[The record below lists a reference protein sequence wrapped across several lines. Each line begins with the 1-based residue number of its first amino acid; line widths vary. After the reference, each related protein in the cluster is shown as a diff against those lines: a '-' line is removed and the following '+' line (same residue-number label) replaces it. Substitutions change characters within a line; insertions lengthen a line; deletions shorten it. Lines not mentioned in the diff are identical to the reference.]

1 MRERTKKEIQPRMTD
16 IAGAMFY
23 IGMGR
28 NSTLRLV
35 RECGAAKRVG
45 RRLLVDLR
53 VLDAALDAL
62 PEDRQNEEI

>member
-1 MRERTKKEIQPRMTD
+1 MRERTKSEIQPRMTD
-16 IAGAMFY
+16 IAGAMIY
-23 IGMGR
+23 VGMGR
-28 NSTLRLV
+28 NSTLRLI

-62 PEDRQNEEI
+62 PEEGQTEKR